1 MAINLTTLV
10 GAVVVDQNTITVA
23 SATGAVVGGFVLVD
37 QEEMQIQKGYPLT
50 GVPVTTIPVLRG
62 IGGSLTQIHPTGAQV
77 KFYLGTDTTALPGQQ
92 AAPVVITAPSRVR
105 TSYTAAGA
113 ITIPL
118 PGNDAVAV
126 INGTAALAMTLAN
139 PTTDMDGCRLTIIG
153 NGKAAHT
160 VTFASSLGNNTTAAN
175 ADIITFFAT
184 AQQGIDLMACGG
196 FWCSLGLVAG
206 AGTLAGVGV
215 A

>member
-1 MAINLTTLV
+1 MAITLTTLV
-10 GAVVVDQNTITVA
+10 GAVPIDQTTITVA
-23 SATGAVVGGFVLVD
+23 SATGCTAGCFILVD
-37 QEEMQIQKGYPLT
+37 QEVMQVQKGYPLT
-50 GVPVTTIPVLRG
+50 GSAVTLIPVLRG
-62 IGGSLTQIHPTGAQV
+62 VDTSLTQAHPTGAQV
-77 KFYLGTDTTALPGQQ
+77 KFYLGSDTTALPGQQ
-92 AAPVVITAPSRVR
+92 AAVTVITAPARVR

-126 INGTAALAMTLAN
+126 LNGTTILAMTLAN

-175 ADIITFFAT
+175 ADIVTFFAT